1 MTLLAFDWA
10 MIIEKLILIVI
21 IVLTTLLITLYT
33 TFGERK
39 VAAILQD
46 RPGPNRAGPFGLLQ
60 PLADGLKLIMKEEI
74 IPTSASKWLFILGP
88 D

>member
-1 MTLLAFDWA
+1 MTLHSFDWA
-10 MIIEKLILIVI
+10 FVIEKLILIII

-46 RPGPNRAGPFGLLQ
+46 RPGQQSRSFWIISTFG
-60 PLADGLKLIMKEEI
+60 
-74 IPTSASKWLFILGP
+74 
-88 D
+88 